1 MPNPVDGGAWKK
13 FDMKYPNFAKE
24 PRNVR
29 LGLCAD
35 GFNPFGNLSQTYS
48 MWPVILTTYN
58 LPPWLCMKESNFM
71 LTLLI
76 PGPKSPGKDIDV
88 YLRPL
93 IEDLQGT
100 PMSVNACVV
109 DGVRYV
115 VQSRDERRTTQNS
128 GICAPGPD
136 GEMSYGQL
144 QEILEFKY
152 LSFKVALFRVKWFD
166 TRNNGRV
173 KKLTFRNGMTQ
184 IIGSDDD
191 ISDDEDPLPHDLADS
206 DVEDLIND
214 DDGVEKKIKLK
225 PNFGGV
231 KAARENTEKRTG
243 TKFKGC
249 GGAAKKP
256 PSEIE
261 YDVGNPRAKP
271 SENRLRS
278 IVLPTSK
285 TAVRCIQDPEALR
298 KINAMVRGGKL
309 RGHIPAVVPDDNSV
323 RGCIA
328 RSDSGEPA
336 EWRES
341 QPDREDCD
349 YTGLRMVA
357 MTRTFHQAHVAG
369 TIPLKDKT
377 IEGRKAVEKST
388 HRDLF
393 REPADILFPQ
403 LHVLWE
409 ETAPQGATNSLTKK
423 YMGPHFSLG
432 MSAGERFAIEL
443 PPSNFPSDI
452 SAGDMFPQRHYAGEN
467 VGNVGLGKHA
477 KCMRSDLS
485 EEMIGDKLSTSSS
498 ESLKKLSAMAL
509 SVTKW
514 NKDLGAYNHQ
524 SDTNYKT
531 GGKRVTC

>member
-48 MWPVILTTYN
+48 MWPVILTTTS
-58 LPPWLCMKESNFM
+58 CSV
-71 LTLLI
+71 
-76 PGPKSPGKDIDV
+76 DIDV

-93 IEDLQGT
+93 IEDLQGLFPEKNNAKEFTAGLGRCKLRLNLLLNCKNTISYFIVLYQSYFFIICETHANNLQDPEVSTTSELFALANGPSRT

-115 VQSRDERRTTQNS
+115 VQSRDERRTTQNN

-357 MTRTFHQAHVAG
+357 MTRVSHVKVFISIVVVVRPVNTRHRWDETCLLDVIVIKSTDVVGMAPPVQNINHSAFRSMFEKEKLSG
-369 TIPLKDKT
+369 NNFNDWFARLNLVL
-377 IEGRKAVEKST
+377 RVEKKM
-388 HRDLF
+388 
-393 REPADILFPQ
+393 
-403 LHVLWE
+403 HV
-409 ETAPQGATNSLTKK
+409 
-423 YMGPHFSLG
+423 
-432 MSAGERFAIEL
+432 IEQPL
-443 PPSNFPSDI
+443 PPAPEPVAEPDI
-452 SAGDMFPQRHYAGEN
+452 VA
-467 VGNVGLGKHA
+467 
-477 KCMRSDLS
+477 
-485 EEMIGDKLSTSSS
+485 
-498 ESLKKLSAMAL
+498 
-509 SVTKW
+509 
-514 NKDLGAYNHQ
+514 
-524 SDTNYKT
+524 
-531 GGKRVTC
+531 